1 MTDQKDVSDHVV
13 GELSAILST
22 LLCHIEDIDRRIPIS
37 GDPEHLCGVK
47 TGLQKAMFV
56 IGLHMSRY
64 LEDQE
69 DAEVT
74 E

>member
-1 MTDQKDVSDHVV
+1 MTDQKEVSDHVV
-13 GELSAILST
+13 GELSAIIST
-22 LLCHIEDIDRRIPIS
+22 LLCRIEDIDRRIPIS
-37 GDPEHLCGVK
+37 DDPEHLCGVK
-47 TGLQKAMFV
+47 TGLQTAMFV

-69 DAEVT
+69 DIEVQ